1 LAECVP
7 NGCHFWSIL
16 VSNLVFA
23 AAHSHTSFAFAMVAF
38 LPGLFW
44 GWIFARTN
52 SLIVSAASHFIIGG
66 AGIFLF
72 GVEEMVAKLMG

>member
-1 LAECVP
+1 
-7 NGCHFWSIL
+7 
-16 VSNLVFA
+16 
-23 AAHSHTSFAFAMVAF
+23 MVAF

-52 SLIVSAASHFIIGG
+52 SLIASAASHFIIGG

-72 GVEEMVAKLMG
+72 GVEEMAAKLMG